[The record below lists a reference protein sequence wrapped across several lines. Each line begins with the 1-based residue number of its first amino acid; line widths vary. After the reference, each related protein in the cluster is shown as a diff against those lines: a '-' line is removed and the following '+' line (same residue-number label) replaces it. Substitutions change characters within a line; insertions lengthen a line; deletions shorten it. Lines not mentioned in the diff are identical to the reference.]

1 MTIHYSVSD
10 HVATVSL
17 DRPEALN
24 ALDLDSLKDLRAAL
38 AEARDDDDVRV
49 IVLTGAGRKSFC
61 VGADL
66 KNTLPP
72 STSFRRPRPWNGGR
86 TSPVAGIPPA
96 GSTCRLRSAIG
107 SGG

>member
-38 AEARDDDDVRV
+38 AEARDDDEVRV
-49 IVLTGAGRKSFC
+49 IVLTGSGRKSF
-61 VGADL
+61 
-66 KNTLPP
+66 
-72 STSFRRPRPWNGGR
+72 
-86 TSPVAGIPPA
+86 
-96 GSTCRLRSAIG
+96 
-107 SGG
+107 